1 VRESSVVSGRLA
13 GQVAMVVGAG
23 SVGPGWGNG
32 KATAV
37 LFAREGASVLCVD
50 IDEEAARET
59 AAIIRGEGGQADACA
74 GDASSSD
81 DVQRAVERCVGRF
94 GGLDVLDNNVG
105 IFEEGGVVDLPEE
118 RWNRVLAVNLTSFFL
133 AMKHAVPAMERRG
146 GGAIVNI
153 SSIAALRHT
162 GPGDPSVAYSTTKAA
177 VNHLT
182 STAAIECAPKGIR
195 VNAILPGLMRTPM
208 VDAMRDEL
216 VAGYGVA
223 DAEQLRRARDA
234 QCPLGHQGDAWD
246 VARAAVFLASSE
258 ARYITGVA
266 LVVDGGL
273 TLTGN

>member
-1 VRESSVVSGRLA
+1 MPEPSVASGRLA
-13 GQVAMVVGAG
+13 GKAAIVVGAG
-23 SVGPGWGNG
+23 SAGPGWGNG

-50 IDEEAARET
+50 VDEQAARET
-59 AAIIRGEGGQADACA
+59 AAIIRGEGGAAEACA
-74 GDASSSD
+74 GDASSAA
-81 DVQRAVERCVGRF
+81 DVQRAVARCVERF

-105 IFEEGGVVDLPEE
+105 VFEAGGVVDLPED

-153 SSIAALRHT
+153 SSIASLRHT

-182 STAAIECAPKGIR
+182 GTAAIECAPKGIR
-195 VNAILPGLMRTPM
+195 VNAILPGLMLTPM
-208 VDAMRDEL
+208 VEAMQDEL

-223 DAEQLRRARDA
+223 DAEQLQRARDA
-234 QCPLGHQGDAWD
+234 QCPLGYQGDAWD
-246 VARAAVFLASSE
+246 VARAAVFLASDD
-258 ARYITGVA
+258 ARYVTGIS

-273 TLTGN
+273 TLMGN

>member
-1 VRESSVVSGRLA
+1 VPEPSVANGRLA
-13 GQVAMVVGAG
+13 GRAAIVVGAG
-23 SVGPGWGNG
+23 SAGPGWGNG

-37 LFAREGASVLCVD
+37 LFAREGARVLCLDVD
-50 IDEEAARET
+50 ELAARET
-59 AAIIRGEGGQADACA
+59 AAIIRGEGGVAEPCT
-74 GDASSSD
+74 GDASRAA
-81 DVQRAVERCVGRF
+81 DVERAVARCVERF
-94 GGLDVLDNNVG
+94 GGLDILDNNVG

-133 AMKHAVPAMERRG
+133 TMKHAVPAMERRG

-153 SSIAALRHT
+153 SSITSLLHT
-162 GPGDPSVAYSTTKAA
+162 GPGSPSIAYSTTKAA

-195 VNAILPGLMRTPM
+195 VNAILPGLMKTPM

-223 DAEQLRRARDA
+223 DAEQLERARDA
-234 QCPLGHQGDAWD
+234 QCPLGYQGDAWD
-246 VARAAVFLASSE
+246 VARAAVFLASAD
-258 ARYITGVA
+258 ARYITGAA

-273 TLTGN
+273 TLMCN